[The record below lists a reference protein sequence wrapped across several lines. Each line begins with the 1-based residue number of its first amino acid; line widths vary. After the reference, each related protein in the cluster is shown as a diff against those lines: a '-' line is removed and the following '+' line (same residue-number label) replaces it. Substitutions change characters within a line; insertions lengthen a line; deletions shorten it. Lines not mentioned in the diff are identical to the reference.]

1 MRDEPDEPA
10 VAAGGMSSIKAQLGP
25 LGQLVRKGPTLNQS
39 NLLFTGIPLG
49 WAGVIGSAVSVMFGG
64 AVLLAML
71 RLYQRKI
78 RFPTDR
84 GILAI
89 AAAFAF
95 YIAADV
101 ISALF
106 NNHGWVT
113 WREVVEDL
121 PFIGFIFVYA
131 RLSFSRRADVLY
143 MVELGAITGTFATAI
158 VVTVELLTGNHSRAE
173 GLAGNPGVLAVIAS
187 LAYGVCLI
195 AAVRHNGR
203 TRWVALMA
211 ALAAATILL
220 LTGMRALWPFLLI
233 GPIIPLAILRPALDW
248 RAISKGALI
257 AAAPLLLVAYLTH
270 GMVQT
275 RMDAL
280 VTGVEQAEAGNY
292 SDSVGKRL
300 VLWKYGL
307 VRAFENPLVGTGPG
321 TAKIETAESLGY
333 SHYHNFLLN
342 AMIRSGLVGV
352 LALIGLFAVPLWVMV
367 PMVRDP
373 RTRDGE
379 SLAGLSLLVA
389 MYATFLL
396 SGSVGIMLGHDIHD
410 TIFIYGTIVAS
421 FLVRGERTADL
432 RIEAERETPPHA

>member
-1 MRDEPDEPA
+1 MRDEPNEPMA
-10 VAAGGMSSIKAQLGP
+10 EASDLRSIKAQLSPFGSI
-25 LGQLVRKGPTLNQS
+25 VRKGSTINQS

-49 WAGVIGSAVSVMFGG
+49 WAGVMGSVVSVMFCG

-95 YIAADV
+95 YIVADA

-121 PFIGFIFVYA
+121 PFIGFAFVYA
-131 RLSFSRRADVLY
+131 RLSLSRRGDVLY
-143 MVELGAITGTFATAI
+143 MVELGAISGAFATAL
-158 VVTVELLTGNHSRAE
+158 VVAVEMLIAGHSRAE

-195 AAVRHNGR
+195 AATRHHGL
-203 TRWVALMA
+203 TRWMALLA
-211 ALAAATILL
+211 ALAATATLL

-233 GPIIPLAILRPALDW
+233 GPAIPLVILRPALDW
-248 RAISKGALI
+248 RAIRNGVLV
-257 AAAPLLLVAYLTH
+257 AAAPLLIVAYLTH
-270 GMVQT
+270 GMVEA
-275 RMDAL
+275 RVDAL
-280 VTGVEQAEAGNY
+280 VTGVEQAGAGDY
-292 SDSVGKRL
+292 SDSIGKRL
-300 VLWKYGL
+300 VLWKHGL
-307 VRAFENPLVGTGPG
+307 AKAFENPLVGAGPG
-321 TAKIETAESLGY
+321 TAKIESAQSLGY

-342 AMIRSGLVGV
+342 AMIRSGLIGV
-352 LALIGLFAVPLWVMV
+352 LAMFGLFAVPLWVMV
-367 PMVRDP
+367 ANVRDP
-373 RTRDGE
+373 RTRDE
-379 SLAGLSLLVA
+379 VSLAGLSLLLA

-421 FLVRGERTADL
+421 FLVRGARAAN
-432 RIEAERETPPHA
+432 AETEQDRQTHLAA